1 MDEEKKKIDIN
12 SFFDRTEEVSGL
24 AGKALQQTNL
34 NTVAV
39 QSNQTLTNNLSISIE
54 AMKTQIRDI
63 ANYIV
68 IENKLE
74 RKKRENEK
82 FEVEDEKQKREA
94 RDKALAAGE
103 PVAKDIKRGA
113 NESEKKQGGGGGG
126 FLGGL
131 LKAIAIGGIAALALP
146 LVPVIAPML
155 LVAMKAGIIAIGVGL
170 IGAALVKY
178 VPKIFSKITESF
190 KLQQEALLNLKKN
203 VDERINTLT
212 SAVGAFASKKK
223 EQVLNLSKSVNAF
236 RKKKIG
242 QSKDFV
248 DNVKNDLVDR
258 GTLAFKAA
266 KDQFKSIGG
275 GAKKVFNIGKEF
287 VADEVMSVV
296 KGAGDKGAS
305 SDSNMGMT
313 DPTVETMTDT
323 LKGEGLVNEEE
334 ITDKTTKR
342 TVIEGNLSTIT
353 FDGKTFPRGLSGP
366 TETFGGKGGSTY
378 KDDDTMALLG
388 KIINVVSP
396 PRLDKPDTSVIAP
409 ANKPNTSEAILKST
423 TTTIPFIKT
432 VKNQYLSTNPNTNK
446 LPPEIARM
454 LQ

>member
-82 FEVEDEKQKREA
+82 FEVEDEKQKQEA

-131 LKAIAIGGIAALALP
+131 LKAIAIGGIVALALP

-155 LVAMKAGIIAIGVGL
+155 LVAMKAGIAAIGLGL
-170 IGAALVKY
+170 IGTALVKY

-190 KLQQEALLNLKKN
+190 KLQQEALSNLKKN
-203 VDERINTLT
+203 VDERINNLT
-212 SAVGAFASKKK
+212 SAIGAFASKKK

-248 DNVKNDLVDR
+248 DNVKNDLVDK

-287 VADEVMSVV
+287 VTDEVMSVV
-296 KGAGDKGAS
+296 KGAGDKGVS

-313 DPTVETMTDT
+313 DSTVETMTDT

-334 ITDKTTKR
+334 ITDKTTKK
-342 TVIEGNLSTIT
+342 TVIEGTTSTIT
-353 FDGKTFPRGLSGP
+353 FDGKTFPKGLLGP
-366 TETFGGKGGSTY
+366 METFGGKGGSTY
-378 KDDDTMALLG
+378 KDDDTMARLG
-388 KIINVVSP
+388 NIINVVSP
-396 PRLDKPDTSVIAP
+396 PRLDKPNTLVIAP
-409 ANKPNTSEAILKST
+409 ENKPNTSEAILKST
-423 TTTIPFIKT
+423 TTSIPFIKT
-432 VKNQYLSTNPNTNK
+432 VKNQYLSTNPNTSK